1 MFNSFTLTP
10 SEQLKERIRNL
21 ITIKKNSFIYNLE
34 LGFDWMNYFN
44 NPLDIVSLE
53 QDLTQHLE
61 SDPDINSAKV
71 VSIEEG
77 DAGDDDAGNNAG
89 GRGLKLTLE
98 INGERVDLNL

>member
-1 MFNSFTLTP
+1 MFHSFTLTP

-61 SDPDINSAKV
+61 SDPDISSAKV
-71 VSIEEG
+71 VSIEQDNTG
-77 DAGDDDAGNNAG
+77 DDAGNNTG
-89 GRGLKLTLE
+89 GRGLKLALE
-98 INGERVDLNL
+98 INGEKLNLNL